1 MKKSVLST
9 LALAASMATV
19 ANAALADGA
28 AKFVGN
34 ITVNGSIPGNFGNY
48 WNQIT
53 AENECK
59 WASIEGTRGKY
70 NWSGC
75 DAAYNWAQ
83 KNGAHFKFH
92 ALVWGSQY
100 PSWLNNLS
108 TAETKEAI
116 TAWFDAVKA
125 HYPNLEMI
133 DVVNEAIRGDKY
145 AGEYKNA
152 YHSCY
157 TTVNQKSCGN
167 SNNKIMEALGGDN
180 GKYDFVTEAFRM
192 ARERWPKA
200 ILIYNDY
207 NTVQYNLDQGID
219 LIQKIKANGASVD
232 AYGLQ
237 AHDMQGQ
244 SGYGGAGGGGPCID
258 KQQLIDALDK
268 IHSETGLPLFI
279 SEYDISTTDDDL
291 QKKCY
296 SEQIPVFMEAQYVAG
311 ITLWGYIYGST
322 WQNCNNTASGC
333 SGIIKDNTDRAA
345 MKWLKEYLATNT
357 GKNTTGLAT
366 GVATPP
372 EPQKPF
378 NATNTPW
385 AVPGK
390 IEAEDFDITGV
401 GINDDGTS
409 NVSYSDKDSENHG
422 KSNYRADAPEV
433 DIYEKPFG
441 TVIGYNDVGEWYE
454 YTINVKEAGDYTL
467 FAAVASA
474 NNTNSFKF
482 SLDGK
487 DLTDELT
494 APKAT
499 KPDSYEEFDKISAN
513 VNIAKTGKHVLRLTV
528 TGAWF
533 DIDYFNFVKG
543 KNAQDDAP
551 LSSSSAE
558 NSSSSPATS
567 STTIT
572 SSSSE
577 NSSSS
582 TNGGNSSAVDNG
594 SSNSVD
600 NGSSTSIDSGSSAS
614 VDNGSSASIADSPA
628 TSGSTAPTFSSPSNG
643 NATDVSTDAIF
654 GNLHLGNAA
663 TATYDVYDLRGQR
676 LARFTAH
683 DMTEAT
689 QMWKNGLV
697 KGSSNT
703 KGIVFIHSRHN
714 GEIVQVKSIR

>member
-34 ITVNGSIPGNFGNY
+34 ITVNGSIPDNFGNY

-108 TAETKEAI
+108 TAETKKAI

-157 TTVNQKSCGN
+157 TTVNQQSCGN

-219 LIQKIKANGASVD
+219 LIKKIKASGASVD

-258 KQQLIDALDK
+258 QQQLINALDK
-268 IHSETGLPLFI
+268 IHRETGLPLFI

-296 SEQIPVFMEAQYVAG
+296 SEQIPVFMEAEYVAG

-333 SGIIKDNTDRAA
+333 SGIIKGNTDRAA
-345 MKWLKEYLATNT
+345 MKWLKEYLATHT

-378 NATNTPW
+378 NTNNTPW

-390 IEAEDFDITGV
+390 IEAENFDITGV

-409 NVSYSDKDSENHG
+409 NISYSDKDSENHG
-422 KSNYRADAPEV
+422 KSNYRPDAPDA

-441 TVIGYNDVGEWYE
+441 IVIGYNEVDEWFE
-454 YTINVKEAGDYTL
+454 YTIDVKEAGDYTL

-474 NNTNSFKF
+474 NNTNGFKF
-482 SLDGK
+482 SLDGN

-499 KPDSYEEFDKISAN
+499 TPDSYEEFDKISAN
-513 VNIAKTGKHVLRLTV
+513 VNIAKAGKHVLRLTV

-543 KNAQDDAP
+543 KNAEDDAP
-551 LSSSSAE
+551 LSSS
-558 NSSSSPATS
+558 AT
-567 STTIT
+567 TN
-572 SSSSE
+572 

-582 TNGGNSSAVDNG
+582 TMSSSTSSASNGNSSA
-594 SSNSVD
+594 SV
-600 NGSSTSIDSGSSAS
+600 DSGSSAS
-614 VDNGSSASIADSPA
+614 VDNGSSASVDSGSSASADNGSSASFADNPA
-628 TSGSTAPTFSSPSNG
+628 SSGSTAPTFSSPSNDDAPAVG
-643 NATDVSTDAIF
+643 TEAIF
-654 GNLHLGNAA
+654 GNLHLGKASAA
-663 TATYDVYDLRGQR
+663 TYEVFDLRGQR
-676 LARFTAH
+676 IARFTAQS
-683 DMTEAT
+683 MAEAT

-697 KGSSNT
+697 KSGSNT
-703 KGIVFIHSRHN
+703 KGIVLIHNRHN
-714 GEIVQVKSIR
+714 GETVQVKSLR